1 MCAQWWRSLVLAAA
15 PSHTFCSIPISQG
28 HKVVVRLSGVTAVVG
43 SLHEDAAFTDDK
55 LREWSVRT
63 VRRSKGRSANRSP
76 TDEISAS
83 DERPSVQLLPL
94 GVGREGAIACHGVI

>member
-1 MCAQWWRSLVLAAA
+1 MFLSRRRKTNGGLAL
-15 PSHTFCSIPISQG
+15 P
-28 HKVVVRLSGVTAVVG
+28 LS
-43 SLHEDAAFTDDK
+43 SP
-55 LREWSVRT
+55 VRT